1 MIKWLTNNFTP
12 QTLISLLAFLIS
24 GWTAFKNRTYLKII
38 WNHCELTMNNSVA
51 AMNKN
56 GNPIISYTDTFLIS
70 LIIVNPSP
78 NDVAYYDLKVFD
90 ADNQN
95 PLEILFSVYF
105 NINDEG
111 VYFVHYNNSLNMNL
125 LSVPKR
131 NYGVFKANSYT
142 RFNLPV
148 VVTDEYEYKDLKR
161 IRVEFKVAKNTL
173 KGVKKY
179 YKEYNVTNWQ
189 NYPYKEGYGEDIR
202 INLLTKKI
210 LSLKVENH
218 ILNQDKF
225 FENLN
230 QIYKILYQINEVQ
243 SSRAISLTTLKEVA
257 DVFKF
262 IIDKQV
268 KPDLILI
275 NKLKSIQEE
284 LKKNKVSKNQNS
296 MEYLDKIDHDLSLI
310 LKVWD

>member
-12 QTLISLLAFLIS
+12 QTFISLLAFLIS
-24 GWTAFKNRTYLKII
+24 GWTAFKNRTYLKTI
-38 WNHCELTMNNSVA
+38 WNHCELTMNNSVV

-56 GNPIISYTDTFLIS
+56 GDPIISYTDTFLIS

-90 ADNQN
+90 SDNQR

-111 VYFVHYNNSLNMNL
+111 IYFVHYNNPLNMNL
-125 LSVPKR
+125 LDVPKR

-148 VVTDEYEYKDLKR
+148 IVTDEYEYKDLKR

-179 YKEYNVTNWQ
+179 HQEYNVTGWQ
-189 NYPYKEGYGEDIR
+189 NYPYKEGYGQDIK
-202 INLLTKKI
+202 INILTKEI
-210 LSLKVENH
+210 ISLKVENH
-218 ILNQDKF
+218 ILNQNKLF
-225 FENLN
+225 KNLN
-230 QIYKILYQINEVQ
+230 QIYKILQQINEEQ
-243 SSRAISLTTLKEVA
+243 SPRAISLMTLKEIT
-257 DVFKF
+257 DVFRF

-268 KPDLILI
+268 KHDLNLV
-275 NKLKSIQEE
+275 NELKLIQEE
-284 LKKNKVSKNQNS
+284 LKRNKILDDDDSI
-296 MEYLDKIDHDLSLI
+296 EYFSKIDHDLSLI
-310 LKVWD
+310 VKVGY

>member
-125 LSVPKR
+125 LRKLS
-131 NYGVFKANSYT
+131 
-142 RFNLPV
+142 
-148 VVTDEYEYKDLKR
+148 
-161 IRVEFKVAKNTL
+161 
-173 KGVKKY
+173 
-179 YKEYNVTNWQ
+179 
-189 NYPYKEGYGEDIR
+189 
-202 INLLTKKI
+202 NLLCK
-210 LSLKVENH
+210 
-218 ILNQDKF
+218 
-225 FENLN
+225 
-230 QIYKILYQINEVQ
+230 
-243 SSRAISLTTLKEVA
+243 
-257 DVFKF
+257 
-262 IIDKQV
+262 
-268 KPDLILI
+268 
-275 NKLKSIQEE
+275 
-284 LKKNKVSKNQNS
+284 
-296 MEYLDKIDHDLSLI
+296 
-310 LKVWD
+310 